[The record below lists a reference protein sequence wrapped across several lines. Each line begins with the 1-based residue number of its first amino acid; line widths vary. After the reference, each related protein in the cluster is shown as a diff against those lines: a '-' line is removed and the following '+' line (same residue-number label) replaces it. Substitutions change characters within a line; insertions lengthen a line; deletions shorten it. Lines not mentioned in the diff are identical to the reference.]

1 MSAKRLAVLSL
12 LLTVACKSPSA
23 TEQMDSAISWIA
35 TAGMTG
41 EAWLRHTTP
50 DKYTRQTLELSHE
63 SLLGISSELF
73 KSLPAGV
80 DSAAVDS
87 ALTRSNEHI
96 GLMAKLVEQ
105 KNSPDFRSM
114 LDSLYADEKVVKQLS
129 DTVEAKDKQ

>member
-1 MSAKRLAVLSL
+1 MSTKRLAVLSL
-12 LLTVACKSPSA
+12 LIAAACKQPSA
-23 TEQMDSAISWIA
+23 TEQMDSVISWIA

-73 KSLPAGV
+73 KSLPGGI
-80 DSAAVDS
+80 DSAALDS

-105 KNSPDFRSM
+105 KNSPDFRST
-114 LDSLYADEKVVKQLS
+114 LDSLYADEKVVKQFS
-129 DTVEAKDKQ
+129 DSVEAKDKQ

>member
-1 MSAKRLAVLSL
+1 MRPKRLAVLL
-12 LLTVACKSPSA
+12 LFLTVACKSPSA
-23 TEQMDSAISWIA
+23 TEQMDSIISWLG
-35 TAGMTG
+35 TAGMAG

-63 SLLGISSELF
+63 TLIGISSELF
-73 KSLPAGV
+73 ESLPAGI
-80 DSAAVDS
+80 DSAALDS

-114 LDSLYADEKVVKQLS
+114 LDSLYADEKVVKQIADS
-129 DTVEAKDKQ
+129 VEAKEDQ